1 MNPEEQRKLRAE
13 FCKVDTE
20 GNGCGA
26 TMQPHSVHRAV
37 SISRL
42 RVCTEWRAARVR
54 RGPRLGVCAHLPTC
68 LRRYITYKELLQAI
82 RRTDPAMA
90 EDKIKVGL
98 YSCAIHIAVA
108 C

>member
-1 MNPEEQRKLRAE
+1 
-13 FCKVDTE
+13 VY
-20 GNGCGA
+20 
-26 TMQPHSVHRAV
+26 VHTYLPAY
-37 SISRL
+37 
-42 RVCTEWRAARVR
+42 
-54 RGPRLGVCAHLPTC
+54 LPTC

-108 C
+108 R